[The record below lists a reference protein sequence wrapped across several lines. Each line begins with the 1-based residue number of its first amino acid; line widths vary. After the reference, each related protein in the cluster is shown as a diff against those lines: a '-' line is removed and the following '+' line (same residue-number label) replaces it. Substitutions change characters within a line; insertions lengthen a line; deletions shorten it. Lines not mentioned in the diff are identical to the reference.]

1 MSEAW
6 PAETVVDGAASVVGT
21 PAVVGT
27 TAVDGADVAGA
38 DVAGADVVG
47 AVEATGELPEQA
59 ARDTAAAMAT
69 TR

>member
-1 MSEAW
+1 MVVSGAW

-21 PAVVGT
+21 PAVVGAE
-27 TAVDGADVAGA
+27 AVVGADVA
-38 DVAGADVVG
+38 DADVVG